1 MAVRRVVVNNDT
13 FDSRSGIDTSAGHCL
28 SSPATGTLNLSNL
41 RRLTQWFLLYLHSSA
56 R

>member
-1 MAVRRVVVNNDT
+1 MAVRRVVVDNA
-13 FDSRSGIDTSAGHCL
+13 FDSRSGIDTKAGHGL